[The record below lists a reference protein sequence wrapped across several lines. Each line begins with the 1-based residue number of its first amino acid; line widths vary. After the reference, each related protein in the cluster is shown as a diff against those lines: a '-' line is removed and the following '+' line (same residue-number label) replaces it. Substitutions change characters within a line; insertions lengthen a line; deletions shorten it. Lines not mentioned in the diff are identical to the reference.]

1 MDFAEAEPILR
12 VLYEQAHGHGPSHG
26 LLPLRLRE
34 VFGMSD
40 LELAR
45 KVFQLAE
52 AGLVGYDMKT
62 TMPFNDPSTL
72 TGAYLTNVYLTQRG
86 WETISAQAAKRTG

>member
-1 MDFAEAEPILR
+1 MNVPEAEPILR
-12 VLYEQAHGHGPSHG
+12 VLYEQARGHGPSHG
-26 LLPLRLRE
+26 LPPFRLRD
-34 VFGMSD
+34 VFGISELD
-40 LELAR
+40 LAR

-72 TGAYLTNVYLTQRG
+72 TGAYLTNVYLTQEG
-86 WETISAQAAKRTG
+86 WEIISGQAAKTTG